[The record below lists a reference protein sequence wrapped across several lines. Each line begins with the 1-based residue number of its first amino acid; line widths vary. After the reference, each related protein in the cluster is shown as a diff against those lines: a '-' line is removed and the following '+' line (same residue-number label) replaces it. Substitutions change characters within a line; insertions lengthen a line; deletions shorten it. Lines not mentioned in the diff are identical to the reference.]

1 MLEKARKQISESRR
15 EQHDIEFDY
24 SRYDFKM
31 PEIYEF
37 KTRKGLDEEVIKQIS
52 YVKGEP
58 EWMLNF
64 RLKAYEIFKKNLCQ
78 RGDQIYLE

>member
-1 MLEKARKQISESRR
+1 MLERAERQNLGKKR
-15 EQHDIEFDY
+15 EHQDLDFDY

-37 KTRKGLDEEVIKQIS
+37 KTKKGLNEEIIKQIS
-52 YVKGEP
+52 YIKGEP

-64 RLKAYEIFKKNLCQ
+64 RLKAYEIFKKKTITNMGT
-78 RGDQIYLE
+78 RPI